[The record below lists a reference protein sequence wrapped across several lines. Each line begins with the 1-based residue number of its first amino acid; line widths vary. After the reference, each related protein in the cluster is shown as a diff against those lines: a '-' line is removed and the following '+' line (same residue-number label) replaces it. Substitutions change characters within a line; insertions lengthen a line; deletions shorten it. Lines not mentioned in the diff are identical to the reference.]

1 MLSVDDALS
10 RITGALA
17 ALPAE
22 TIDLADAA
30 GRVLAEDIVSQHTQP
45 PVAMSSMDGYAVRAQ
60 DAGAPPVT
68 LEVIGEAPAGGAF
81 EGTVGPGQA
90 VRIFTGGPMPGG
102 ANAVIMQED
111 TDRDGS
117 AVTIKETAYEG
128 KFTRAAGLDFNLGD
142 PGPRAGSLLT
152 PRVIALVAAMNVPQ
166 VSVRRRPKV
175 ALLANGDE
183 LVRPGQALGPTQ
195 IISSNSNA
203 LAALVEGNGGEAV
216 DLGIAK
222 DTLDS
227 LRELAAKAEGADM
240 LITLGGASVGDHDLV
255 QEVLAEKGLDVNF
268 WKIAMR
274 PGKPLIF
281 GKFGEIPMV
290 GLPGNPVSALVCGL
304 IFVVPALRKML
315 GQDPGPITRCNA
327 VLDGPLPANGGREAY
342 LRGDLKQREDG
353 TLIATP
359 FNLQDSSVLSG
370 FADAG
375 CLVVQP
381 PNGAAMDAGGTV
393 QVIPLPTLLT
403 NI

>member
-90 VRIFTGGPMPGG
+90 VRIFTGGPMPDG

-203 LAALVEGNGGEAV
+203 L
-216 DLGIAK
+216 
-222 DTLDS
+222 DS

-255 QEVLAEKGLDVNF
+255 QEALAEKGLDVNF

-304 IFVVPALRKML
+304 IFVVPAVRKML